1 MLDISA
7 NVHQSTIRNFVKAC
21 DRYRDELGNSQAV
34 AIRRGVIHLVRSLR
48 KLTPRAKKQLPAG
61 NIRRA
66 RPDETISYVT
76 PKGKKKPL
84 PRWIIVRKG
93 GKRIY
98 IKPTHPRENE
108 VPVKSR
114 AEARRRWGQNV
125 RWGLAKKSWGWFM
138 QALFNKSNPETGNPK
153 ATIDNRMTEGY
164 YREVVTGSNQRVEAL
179 LVNKLNFIS
188 TILPSHM
195 VEGAMLSATKSI
207 NAQFEKGHAKA
218 RKELT

>member
-1 MLDISA
+1 MFDISA

-48 KLTPRAKKQLPAG
+48 KLTPKAKRQLPAG

-66 RPDETISYVT
+66 RPDETITYVT

-84 PRWIIVRKG
+84 PRWLIVRRG
-93 GKRIY
+93 GKKIY
-98 IKPTHPRENE
+98 VKPTRPRHNE

-138 QALFNKSNPETGNPK
+138 HALFHRGNPETGNPK
-153 ATIDNRMTEGY
+153 AKIDSRMTAGY
-164 YREVVTGSNQRVEAL
+164 FREVVTGSNPRVEAL
-179 LVNKLNFIS
+179 LVNKLNYIG

-195 VEGAMLSATKSI
+195 VEGAMLSAIKSI
-207 NAQFEKGHAKA
+207 NAQFKEGHAKA
-218 RKELT
+218 RRELT